1 MPEQKVI
8 VTCEIREKCASPLA
22 FVQWK
27 WPATPDSFYGIHGR
41 EIIHNAWYSCYV
53 SVPDQENAVFII
65 GRDAYRNAEPTCI
78 DEFKKFC
85 DECERHIIRALKQW
99 NHVLSMRRAF
109 KVLDD
114 IEVNKKGE
122 SESCQ

>member
-8 VTCEIREKCASPLA
+8 VTCEIREKCASPSA
-22 FVQWK
+22 FVKWK
-27 WPATPDSFYGIHGR
+27 WPPTSNSFYGEHGR
-41 EIIHNAWYSCYV
+41 EIIHNAWYNCYV
-53 SVPDQENAVFII
+53 DVPDRESVVFTVGRKGSNAVANM
-65 GRDAYRNAEPTCI
+65 G
-78 DEFKKFC
+78 EFKKFC